1 MRIERF
7 QPVKHQTEL
16 IGFEDSLLFPD
27 HKENSLI
34 YRYENPKSIQR
45 HTSLPDRHLSM
56 GPGPAKLTHAAR
68 YERPVLKLQIR
79 LVSGSA
85 RVLAAINGTNGFAIT
100 LHPNRTDVTRLS
112 DSQQLAKIPAGIGT
126 GADYQQVSVG
136 WDCDASTL
144 TVGLPSGSYLVSLPK
159 GSIKL
164 GGFGLSA
171 PGSRDK
177 FDVQSIKVVWPN
189 DRQCYDYD
197 TSDKLYNTATG
208 RLEHTLPPAKM
219 PEGWTRYGT
228 VAIDVL
234 RGYSLIVCGFG
245 DLNSNY
251 PDTLKG
257 YCIRELSTGKCQKLS
272 DDLLKLHPVQGGG
285 SIEGLW
291 LVQSWINPASLT
303 WIDWSAYHRGDTA
316 GFATAGYQA
325 TRNGTKVEGFHDPT
339 LSLDGSL
346 MRYLYIT
353 ETSRGVNRFEP
364 VPALKQEASFEQHVI
379 PPPDNPK
386 LSETGPDRMNSQL
399 AHRDRDLAW
408 YEIWAY
414 GSNSLHQQTRGYN
427 LWTQQNDFLGPP
439 ATDLVDGPAHTALV
453 NLGVDLV
460 DPGRTAGLSATFN
473 PTKRWDDPKYL
484 VAHGQYVLRY
494 DAASHRLRLGRMF
507 PPSCWRVAQMLW

>member
-1 MRIERF
+1 MRIEKI
-7 QPVKHQTEL
+7 QPVKHKTEL
-16 IGFEDSLLFPD
+16 IGFEDTMLFQD
-27 HKENSLI
+27 RKESSLI

-45 HTSLPDRHLSM
+45 YTSLATRYLSM

-68 YERPVLKLQIR
+68 YERPVLKLRLR

-85 RVLAAINGTNGFAIT
+85 RILAATNGNSGYAIT
-100 LHPNRTDVTRLS
+100 LHPNYIEVTRLS
-112 DSQQLAKIPAGIGT
+112 DKQPLAKMPASIGT
-126 GADYQQVSVG
+126 GAGFHEVSVG
-136 WDCDASTL
+136 WDCDAGTL
-144 TVGLPSGSYLVSLPK
+144 TVGLPSGSYRLTVPK
-159 GSIKL
+159 GSIKP
-164 GGFGLSA
+164 GGFGISA

-177 FDVQSIKVVWPN
+177 FDVQSIKAVWPD
-189 DRQCYDYD
+189 DRECYDYD
-197 TSDKLYNTATG
+197 TTDKLYNTSTG
-208 RLEHTLPPAKM
+208 RLAHTLPPAQL

-234 RGYSLIVCGFG
+234 RGYALIVCGFG

-251 PDTLKG
+251 QDTLKG

-272 DDLLKLHPVQGGG
+272 DDLLKLRPVQGGG

-303 WIDWSAYHRGDTA
+303 WIDWSAYHRGYMA
-316 GFATAGYQA
+316 AFATASYQA
-325 TRNGTKVEGFHDPT
+325 TRDGTKFEGFHDPT

-353 ETSRGVNRFEP
+353 ETYRGVNRFEP
-364 VPALKQEASFEQHVI
+364 TPALLQEASFERHEI
-379 PPPDNPK
+379 PMPTNPK
-386 LSETGPDRMNSQL
+386 LSQTGPDRLNSQL

-414 GSNSLHQQTRGYN
+414 GSHNLHQQTRGYN

-439 ATDLVDGPAHTALV
+439 ATDLVGGPAHTALV

-484 VAHGQYVLRY
+484 VAHGQYVVRY
-494 DAASHRLRLGRMF
+494 DAASRRLRLGRMF
-507 PPSCWRVAQMLW
+507 PPSCWRVAQLLW